1 MKTTLLIMAAGIGS
15 RFGTGIK
22 QLEPVDDANHIIMDY
37 SIHDAIEAGFNHVVF
52 IIRKD
57 IEKEFK
63 EVIGE
68 RIASICSAHNV
79 TVDYAFQD
87 INDIPREL
95 PAGRTKPW
103 GTGQA
108 VLAAKD
114 VIKTPFIVINADDLF
129 RTLLNR
135 NLWLN
140 PLSDVMGGWGIWETV
155 NGEQKLTTECIEN
168 VIMMIPF
175 SAVVMWTFGEKIG
188 NGWKKILC
196 NSGKIAFIFSIS
208 IEMLQLL
215 LRLGTFQLSDIFY
228 NTVGGM
234 IGGLMYCAVMKA
246 RKRL

>member
-1 MKTTLLIMAAGIGS
+1 MNTTLLIMAAGIGS

-22 QLEPVDDANHIIMDY
+22 QLEPVDDAGHIIMDY

-57 IEKEFK
+57 LEKEFK
-63 EVIGE
+63 EVIGD
-68 RIASICSAHNV
+68 RIASICASHDV

-87 INDIPREL
+87 INDIPGAL
-95 PAGRTKPW
+95 PEGRTKPW

-114 VIKTPFIVINADDLF
+114 VIKTPFIVINADDYYGKEGF
-129 RTLLNR
+129 KAVHEY
-135 NLWLN
+135 
-140 PLSDVMGGWGIWETV
+140 VMGGWGIWETV

-168 VIMMIPF
+168 VIMMVPF
-175 SAVVMWTFGEKIG
+175 SAVVMWTFEEKIG
-188 NGWKKILC
+188 NSLKKILWQ
-196 NSGKIAFIFSIS
+196 SGKIAFCFSIS

-228 NTVGGM
+228 NTVGGVL
-234 IGGLMYCAVMKA
+234 GGLLYYVAMKV